1 MAIDSGNKWPACARR
16 AKILA
21 AMMLLPAGLAIGQSG
36 STAARSEIRPGVP
49 PKEGAAIS
57 ADESALEQDAQLRQ
71 LIELYEAD
79 SGSLART
86 YPLRMSFTRQQ
97 RLGELY
103 SQYLSL
109 LDKLGGKFDGFSQAG
124 KIDYLLLR
132 SHLEHEQR
140 DLEIQAKRRE
150 EIAEHVPFAATIVE
164 LEEARRRLEPSDGK
178 KSAETLATL
187 KKQIELAHKRLEAAI
202 KTDSGNSKNPSPG
215 MPSKITAY
223 RAAAALDRLRDA
235 LRDWHRFYHDY
246 DPLFT
251 WWTGEPYKAADNTL
265 EKYATLL
272 REKVVG
278 IKAGDETAIFGDAIG
293 KEAMLSELAH
303 EWIPYTPEELIE
315 IAEKEFAWCETE
327 MKKAAEEMGCKDWN
341 EALEKVKNDFVPPG
355 EQPQLIRELAQE
367 AIDFLEERDLV
378 TIPPL
383 AKETWRMEM
392 MSPQR
397 QLVTPF
403 FTGGEVISV
412 SFPTAGMSHEQKLMT
427 LRGNNRHFARATVHH
442 ELIPGHHLQ
451 RFMLDRHRPY
461 RQMFGTPFWMEGWA
475 LYWEMLLWD
484 QGFAK
489 SPENKVGMLF
499 WRSHRCARIIFSM
512 KFHLGQMTPQ
522 ECVDLLVDRVGHERA
537 NAEGEVRRSVGGDYG
552 PTYQAAYMLGGLQ
565 IRALHKELVQSGRIT
580 NRQFHDTMLKE
591 GSIPIELIRASLIGQ
606 AVMKDLKSEWKFY
619 PN

>member
-1 MAIDSGNKWPACARR
+1 MAVDGGKKWPAWARR

-21 AMMLLPAGLAIGQSG
+21 AMMLLPAGIASGQNG
-36 STAARSEIRPGVP
+36 STASRSEIRPGVP

-57 ADESALEQDAQLRQ
+57 ADESALAEDAQLRQ
-71 LIELYEAD
+71 LIELYDAD
-79 SGSLART
+79 EGSLTRT
-86 YPLRMSFTRQQ
+86 YPLRMSLTRQS
-97 RLGELY
+97 RMGELY

-109 LDKLGGKFDGFSQAG
+109 LEKLGGKFDDFSQAG

-140 DLEIQAKRRE
+140 QLEIQAQRRE
-150 EIAEHVPFAATIVE
+150 EIAEHVPFAPLVVE
-164 LEEARRRLEPSDGK
+164 LEENRRRLAPIDGK
-178 KSAETLATL
+178 QAAESLTTL
-187 KKQIELAHKRLEAAI
+187 KKQTELAHKRLEAAI
-202 KTDSGNSKNPSPG
+202 KADSGDSKNPPPG
-215 MPSKITAY
+215 MPSKLTAY
-223 RAAAALDRLRDA
+223 RAANALDRLRDA
-235 LRDWHRFYHDY
+235 LKDWHRFYHDY
-246 DPLFT
+246 DPVFT
-251 WWTGEPYKAADNTL
+251 WWTGEPYKTADGTL
-265 EKYATLL
+265 EKYANLL
-272 REKVVG
+272 REKIVG

-293 KEAMLSELAH
+293 KDAMLSELRH
-303 EWIPYTPEELIE
+303 EWIPYTPEELIQ

-327 MKKAAEEMGCKDWN
+327 MKKAAEEMGCQDWK
-341 EALEKVKNDFVPPG
+341 EALDKVKNDFVPPG

-367 AIDFLEERDLV
+367 AIDFLEERDLI

-451 RFMLDRHRPY
+451 AFMLDRHRPY

-475 LYWEMLLWD
+475 LYWEMVLWD
-484 QGFAK
+484 ENFPK

-512 KFHLGQMTPQ
+512 KFHLGEMTPQ
-522 ECVDLLVDRVGHERA
+522 ECVDFLVDRVGHERA

-565 IRALHKELVQSGRIT
+565 IRALHKELVGNGKMT
-580 NRQFHDTMLKE
+580 HRQFHDAMLKE
-591 GSIPIELIRASLIGQ
+591 SSIPIELIRASLTGQ
-606 AVMKDLKSEWKFY
+606 KLAKDAKSEWRFY
-619 PN
+619 PA

>member
-1 MAIDSGNKWPACARR
+1 MAINSGNKWPAWARR
-16 AKILA
+16 TKIIA
-21 AMMLLPAGLAIGQSG
+21 AMLLMPAGMAGGQSG
-36 STAARSEIRPGVP
+36 SAANRAEIRPGVP
-49 PKEGAAIS
+49 PAEGASIS
-57 ADESALEQDAQLRQ
+57 ADQQSLAEDAQLRQ

-79 SGSLART
+79 SGSLGRT
-86 YPLRMSFTRQQ
+86 YPLRHSATRQS

-109 LDKLGGKFDGFSQAG
+109 LEKLGEKFDDFSQAG
-124 KIDYLLLR
+124 KIDYLLLK
-132 SHLEHEQR
+132 SYLEHEQR
-140 DLEIQAKRRE
+140 DLAIQTQRRE
-150 EIAEHVPFAATIVE
+150 EIAEYVPFAPLVTD
-164 LEEARRRLEPSDGK
+164 LEENRRRLAPIDGQT
-178 KSAETLATL
+178 AAQTLATL
-187 KKQIELAHKRLEAAI
+187 HKQVELAHKRLKAAI
-202 KTDSGNSKNPSPG
+202 ESNSGDSNNPPPG

-235 LRDWHRFYHDY
+235 LGDWRRFYHEY
-246 DPLFT
+246 DPVFT
-251 WWTGEPYKAADNTL
+251 WWTVEPFKAADGAL
-265 EKYATLL
+265 EEYAKEL

-278 IKAGDETAIFGDAIG
+278 IKSGEETAIFGDAIG
-293 KEAMLSELAH
+293 KDALLSELQH

-315 IAEKEFAWCETE
+315 IAEQEFAWCEAE
-327 MKKAAEEMGCKDWN
+327 MKKAAEEMGCQDWK
-341 EALEKVKNDFVPPG
+341 EALEKVKSDFVPPG

-392 MSPQR
+392 MSRER

-412 SFPTAGMSHEQKLMT
+412 AFPTAGMSHEQKLMT

-451 RFMLDRHRPY
+451 AFMLDRHRPY

-475 LYWEMLLWD
+475 LYWEMVLWD
-484 QGFAK
+484 QNFAK

-512 KFHLGQMTPQ
+512 KFHLGEMTPQ
-522 ECVDLLVDRVGHERA
+522 ECVDFLVDRVGHERA

-565 IRALHKELVQSGRIT
+565 IRALHQELVGSDKMT
-580 NRQFHDTMLKE
+580 SRQFHDAMLKE
-591 GSIPIELIRASLIGQ
+591 GSIPIELIRASLIEQ
-606 AVMKDLKSEWKFY
+606 KLMKDAKTEWRFY
-619 PN
+619 PQ